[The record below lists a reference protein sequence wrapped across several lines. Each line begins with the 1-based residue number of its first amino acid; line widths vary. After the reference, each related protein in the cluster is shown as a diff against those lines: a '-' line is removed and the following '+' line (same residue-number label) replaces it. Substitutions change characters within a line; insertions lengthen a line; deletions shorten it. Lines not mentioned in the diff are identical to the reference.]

1 MVCDYKLNL
10 IFNRSSQGIIGV
22 NNKLFTGIN
31 EDFTHFKEQTK
42 DKVVVMGYNTFTS
55 LPGNKPINILRE
67 RLNVVITNN
76 HYDILIQKITESKDI
91 LDILVYKTF
100 DEFYSALLSGI
111 LKNNSLMHK
120 YIDILDIFIIGG
132 SYLYDYV
139 YDNYR
144 VNMIYETLND
154 VNISIDNHEKDK
166 ITYFKRV
173 IDENRFIKI
182 YSKHSSDSI
191 RVNSVSGDT
200 KTIDGK
206 YEINIYQNKEDVNF
220 QELEYLKLLKDIYN
234 NGIMKDSRNSRVT
247 SIFSPPHMRFDL
259 RKGFPLITTKKVAWK
274 TVLRELLWF
283 ISGSTDN
290 KVLQNKKVNIW
301 TANSKKE
308 YLEKIGLGDYR
319 EGELGP
325 IYGFQ
330 WRHFGAKYQG
340 AEHDYTNQGV
350 DQLEYI
356 INLIKNDPTSRRII
370 INSWN
375 ASDLKKMALPPC
387 HVMVQFN
394 VDTNEGCIDAKLTQR
409 SGDMFLGVPF
419 NIASYSFLLH
429 IICNIT
435 GYKPRYFI
443 HDIGDAHIYENH
455 KEAILQQIKRPSY
468 SFPQLEIKNKLE
480 NIDNI
485 NENDFNI
492 INYKHHTP
500 IKAIM
505 IA

>member
-1 MVCDYKLNL
+1 
-10 IFNRSSQGIIGV
+10 
-22 NNKLFTGIN
+22 
-31 EDFTHFKEQTK
+31 
-42 DKVVVMGYNTFTS
+42 
-55 LPGNKPINILRE
+55 
-67 RLNVVITNN
+67 
-76 HYDILIQKITESKDI
+76 
-91 LDILVYKTF
+91 
-100 DEFYSALLSGI
+100 
-111 LKNNSLMHK
+111 
-120 YIDILDIFIIGG
+120 
-132 SYLYDYV
+132 
-139 YDNYR
+139 
-144 VNMIYETLND
+144 
-154 VNISIDNHEKDK
+154 
-166 ITYFKRV
+166 
-173 IDENRFIKI
+173 
-182 YSKHSSDSI
+182 
-191 RVNSVSGDT
+191 
-200 KTIDGK
+200 
-206 YEINIYQNKEDVNF
+206 
-220 QELEYLKLLKDIYN
+220 
-234 NGIMKDSRNSRVT
+234 
-247 SIFSPPHMRFDL
+247 MRFDL

-429 IICNIT
+429 IISKIT
-435 GYKPRYFI
+435 GYIPGKLI
-443 HDIGDAHIYENH
+443 HILGDTHIYEEHLDAVN
-455 KEAILQQIKRPSY
+455 EQISRVPVQ
-468 SFPQLEIKNKLE
+468 FPELEISDDLTD
-480 NIDNI
+480 IDSLDESMFSI
-485 NENDFNI
+485 K
-492 INYKHHTP
+492 NYKCYEKIIAP
-500 IKAIM
+500 M